1 MESSNIGSKETSR
14 AALRAAMSVTRAE
27 ENEIKK
33 LYLEQDI
40 RTAAVD
46 YGGDFSDAL
55 MKIVERIIV
64 AAKREGVIQGSHAEE
79 GAVAGAARD
88 AVTQLMQKAIGL
100 SIGGKIGVARY
111 NDHVS
116 VAVFFE
122 VGLLHLN
129 EIAVGLGHRV
139 I

>member
-1 MESSNIGSKETSR
+1 MESSGIGSKETSR
-14 AALRAAMSVTRAE
+14 AALRAAMSATRAE
-27 ENEIKK
+27 ESEIKNI
-33 LYLEQDI
+33 YSQQDI
-40 RTAAVD
+40 HTAAVD

-55 MKIVERIIV
+55 MKIVERVIV
-64 AAKREGVIQGSHAEE
+64 AAKREGVIQESHAEV

-88 AVTQLMQKAIGL
+88 AVTQLTQKAIGL

-111 NDHVS
+111 NEHVS

>member
-1 MESSNIGSKETSR
+1 MESSNIGSKDTSR

-40 RTAAVD
+40 HTAAVD

-64 AAKREGVIQGSHAEE
+64 AAKREGVIRGSHAEE

>member
-1 MESSNIGSKETSR
+1 VESSNIGSKETSR